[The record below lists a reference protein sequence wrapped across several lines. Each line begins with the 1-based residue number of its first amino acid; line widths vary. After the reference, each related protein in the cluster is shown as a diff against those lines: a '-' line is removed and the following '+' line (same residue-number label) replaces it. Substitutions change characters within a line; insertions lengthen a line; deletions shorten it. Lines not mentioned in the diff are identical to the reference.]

1 MTLFH
6 MSYIMQELLLSII
19 MKIKLHHF
27 ICKIL
32 SQSLLER
39 YKLTLIFIGR
49 KLVQELKIVLDQHR
63 DTVKQL
69 ELVLDLDLVLLII

>member
-1 MTLFH
+1 
-6 MSYIMQELLLSII
+6 

-32 SQSLLER
+32 SQSLVER